1 MLSAMAKRKNIKP
14 DQILLGD
21 CTETMKS
28 LPAASVDMVFADPP
42 YNLQLAGALLRPNNA
57 LVDGVDDAWDRFD
70 GFRDYDRF
78 TRAWLK
84 AARRVLKPDG
94 TLWVIGSYHNIFRVG
109 AILQDLGFWF
119 LNDIIW
125 RKTNP
130 MPNFRGRRF
139 TNAHETLIWC
149 ARDKGSRYRF
159 NYEAMKALNDDLQMR
174 SDWLLPLCTGAERL
188 KDGGRKAH
196 PTQKPEALVY
206 RTVLAATELGDVVL
220 DPFFGSGTTGAV
232 ARKLGRHFIGIDS
245 NPDYVTLARRRL
257 ARVRRPAD
265 PQLMTTPAKRSQPR
279 IPFRLAGGARPG
291 IPRHRAHRRA
301 PTLFGAGAG
310 RRHPGRRRCARLHP
324 SSRGLR
330 PEGAGLQRLAV
341 LARRRRRLPGADRRF
356 APKAAGRAAL
366 IPPHCGRHPMITS
379 ASASSSLKG
388 IACMVGGGALLM
400 MNNAIVKLLTD
411 TVPVGQILFVRGLF
425 IFIPIALLAWRA
437 GGFGSLRTCQ
447 SVAGQA
453 WRAVLTAAATL
464 LMTISLKLLP
474 LADVTAQRNH
484 LRRSAVRHRPGGVGP
499 RRTGGMAIAAFDAAP
514 SLRPESTASA
524 SRRCT
529 RVSPRAA
536 ESHTWK
542 PLTSITQPPDVPGS
556 LSQMHTVHELS
567 LSFSSPSPFS
577 PGGPAASAPCASR
590 AWRAR
595 RGARC

>member
-14 DQILLGD
+14 DQILRGD

-42 YNLQLAGALLRPNNA
+42 YNLQLAGALLRPNNT

-279 IPFRLAGGARPG
+279 IPFGWLVERGLVSPGTVLTDERRRYSARVRADGTLVAADVRGSIHQVGAFVQKAPACNGWQFWHVDAGGSLVPIDVLRQKL
-291 IPRHRAHRRA
+291 RAE
-301 PTLFGAGAG
+301 
-310 RRHPGRRRCARLHP
+310 LH
-324 SSRGLR
+324 
-330 PEGAGLQRLAV
+330 
-341 LARRRRRLPGADRRF
+341 
-356 APKAAGRAAL
+356 
-366 IPPHCGRHPMITS
+366 
-379 ASASSSLKG
+379 
-388 IACMVGGGALLM
+388 
-400 MNNAIVKLLTD
+400 
-411 TVPVGQILFVRGLF
+411 
-425 IFIPIALLAWRA
+425 
-437 GGFGSLRTCQ
+437 
-447 SVAGQA
+447 
-453 WRAVLTAAATL
+453 
-464 LMTISLKLLP
+464 
-474 LADVTAQRNH
+474 
-484 LRRSAVRHRPGGVGP
+484 
-499 RRTGGMAIAAFDAAP
+499 
-514 SLRPESTASA
+514 
-524 SRRCT
+524 
-529 RVSPRAA
+529 
-536 ESHTWK
+536 
-542 PLTSITQPPDVPGS
+542 
-556 LSQMHTVHELS
+556 
-567 LSFSSPSPFS
+567 
-577 PGGPAASAPCASR
+577 
-590 AWRAR
+590 
-595 RGARC
+595 